1 MYREETK
8 TLFISKYALTSGVE
22 ERNCL
27 INETFDSA
35 KYGLDYFRIGKDA
48 HETRE
53 AAVAAAE
60 KMRVAKIA
68 SLEKQLKKLR
78 TMTFN

>member
-1 MYREETK
+1 MSTEEK
-8 TLFISKYALTSGVE
+8 TFFISKYALSKGIETLIGRVTDCGVYLRAE
-22 ERNCL
+22 WIYL
-27 INETFDSA
+27 
-35 KYGLDYFRIGKDA
+35 RIGRDA